1 MAKTKYTITVA
12 GEPFLRPGAT
22 LTIETNETDFEKVL
36 DDLLRKT
43 YDLSHLIGTLEK
55 LSEAVRDLKETT
67 KDWQE
72 DNAKYRKDLQSL
84 KTETQ
89 SAVDAVDKL
98 TEEDAFSDD
107 R

>member
-1 MAKTKYTITVA
+1 MAETKYTITVA

-55 LSEAVRDLKETT
+55 LSEATKDLIETT
-67 KDWQE
+67 KSWQKS
-72 DNAKYRKDLQSL
+72 NAEYRKDLQSL

-89 SAVDAVDKL
+89 SAVDAADKL
-98 TEEDAFSDD
+98 AKV
-107 R
+107 